1 MINAD
6 RIHIGPSGWHQAE
19 WVEAVSSSASPRE
32 HRIDR
37 LLPFVDLLEIGQTA
51 AAPLKPEIARL
62 WLRKA
67 AANPRLRWTAVLG
80 HRFTRDRDLSPGAVA
95 AWKAGFM
102 PLQREGRLAA
112 LVLEFPWAFRFT
124 RENREFLVELRRTF
138 HEFRLAAEFL
148 HESWLTEEA
157 LAVLAKYRI
166 SFVNVDQPAYFR
178 GMPPAA
184 VLTTSLAV
192 VRLHGRQTP
201 EAFREFDQ
209 RATAAPYLYS
219 LEELEEWQPR
229 LARLAAAAQ
238 QCLVVFTNAHVG
250 RSLVNSLQMGEILGR
265 TPLLAPAPLIRRYPP
280 ELAAFR
286 APRPVQ
292 MDLLPTAAESL
303 RAA

>member
-1 MINAD
+1 MINSD
-6 RIHIGPSGWHQAE
+6 RIHIGPCGWQDRE
-19 WVEAVSSSASPRE
+19 WVEAVSAGASPRE
-32 HRIDR
+32 HSIDR
-37 LLPFVDLLEIGQTA
+37 MLPFVDLLEIGQTVS
-51 AAPLKPEIARL
+51 APLKPEIARL

-67 AANPRLRWTAVLG
+67 SANPRLRWTAVLG

-95 AWKAGFM
+95 AWTAGLKPM
-102 PLQREGRLAA
+102 QQAGRLAA

-124 RENREFLVELRRTF
+124 TENREFLVELRRAF

-157 LAVLAKYRI
+157 LAVLARYRI

-184 VLTTSLAV
+184 VLTTSLGV
-192 VRLHGRQTP
+192 VRMHGRATP
-201 EAFREFDQ
+201 AAFQEFDQ

-229 LARLAAAAQ
+229 LERLAAAAQ
-238 QCLVVFTNAHVG
+238 ECLVVFTNWHDG
-250 RSLVNSLQMGEILGR
+250 RSLVNSLQLGEILGR
-265 TPLLAPAPLIRRYPP
+265 TPLVAPAPLIRRYPA

-292 MDLLPTAAESL
+292 MELLTGTDSDRQAA
-303 RAA
+303 